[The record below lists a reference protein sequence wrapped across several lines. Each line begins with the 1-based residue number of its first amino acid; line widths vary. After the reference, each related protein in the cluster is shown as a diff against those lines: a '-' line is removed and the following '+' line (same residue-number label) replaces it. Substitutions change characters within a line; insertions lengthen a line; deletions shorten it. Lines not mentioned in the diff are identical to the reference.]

1 VVHLARSGRCTGP
14 VPVRKDMAR
23 GSLNKAE
30 ANADRLTQVEAHAAP
45 VQFRWAAGDTRR
57 LRDLPHHRETL
68 PLALASHLSE
78 APQVMPEEAGP
89 VKGLMCPFFFLFP
102 AVSRH
107 AGCRAGVKVQRPAG
121 RTTLRPVLVPATLDG
136 RGTGMWLRCAPGAAS
151 VSGRRRR

>member
-1 VVHLARSGRCTGP
+1 MVHLARSGRCTGP

-78 APQVMPEEAGP
+78 APQVIPEEAGP
-89 VKGLMCPFFFLFP
+89 VKGLMCPFSSCSRRFP
-102 AVSRH
+102 GTPDAGPESRCS
-107 AGCRAGVKVQRPAG
+107 ARLDERP
-121 RTTLRPVLVPATLDG
+121 
-136 RGTGMWLRCAPGAAS
+136 
-151 VSGRRRR
+151 